1 MTVSPT
7 PPIKDVTSLT
17 QQQAALTL
25 RQKTPDQTPVSHWPY
40 CTTPRLG
47 NSELN
52 NTHRQ
57 TFRKKSVVKK

>member
-25 RQKTPDQTPVSHWPY
+25 RQNDHDRKPNSSYQGCHISYTTTSSTDTQTERS
-40 CTTPRLG
+40 
-47 NSELN
+47 
-52 NTHRQ
+52 
-57 TFRKKSVVKK
+57 